1 MLREHIMK
9 ILSQIVRPVSF
20 LVSTALLSMSLYMPA
35 AQAAM
40 VSTDQVISATTASAA
55 RTQLQTTL
63 LRVDVQQAL
72 LEQGVNPQDVQS
84 RVAALSD
91 DEAAQLALQIEQA
104 PAGGSALGTLVFVF
118 LVLVVTDIVCLT
130 NIFPF
135 TVKHCR

>member
-1 MLREHIMK
+1 MK
-9 ILSQIVRPVSF
+9 ILSQIVRPVSV
-20 LVSTALLSMSLYMPA
+20 LVSTALLSLSLYMPA

-40 VSTDQVISATTASAA
+40 VSTDQVISTTAASAA
-55 RTQLQTTL
+55 RSQLQTML

-72 LEQGVNPQDVQS
+72 LEQGVNPQDVQA
-84 RVAALSD
+84 RVAAMSD
-91 DEAAQLALQIEQA
+91 DEAAQLAMQIEEA

>member
-1 MLREHIMK
+1 MK